1 MAESKIAALRAASR
15 NAPAAPSGPQAL
27 SYPWMSS
34 AGREL
39 VMPVRP
45 PPASPKAR
53 RPPDP
58 SSTPAQD
65 IRKSTP
71 PPGERDGL
79 PPGYRRGRDGNRET
93 SGMPGFVDGV
103 TLPDGY
109 NPNFR
114 YNPDLF
120 DVLAPRPG
128 GQNLYGGMVPEN
140 PSVTEPAS
148 PPAPGGQPPL
158 VDMDFGL
165 LEYMRPNQ
173 RAELGPAPAAAPA
186 PPPSPLA
193 PSFADL
199 SLYDFI
205 QPVPVQGE
213 APVSAQPAPAQD
225 YGLQDTRARIP
236 PELIMAAQPPP
247 APADSGVAEAPPPP
261 SMVDFDLLNYIHQM
275 PGVELPPQQIPYQP
289 QILEPEQGMPV
300 PAGQPKVPP
309 PPPGAPELQLD
320 PELLRFL
327 MMRDFGAE
335 EAML

>member
-1 MAESKIAALRAASR
+1 MADSKIAALRAASR

-114 YNPDLF
+114 FNPELF
-120 DVLAPRPG
+120 DALAPREG
-128 GQNLYGGMVPEN
+128 GQNLMYGGMVPEN
-140 PSVTEPAS
+140 PSAAAAPAAPEPSAE
-148 PPAPGGQPPL
+148 PPL
-158 VDMDFGL
+158 VDMNLGL

-173 RAELGPAPAAAPA
+173 RAELAPEPAAAPA
-186 PPPSPLA
+186 PEGAPLPSM
-193 PSFADL
+193 ADF
-199 SLYDFI
+199 DFLNYI
-205 QPVPVQGE
+205 QPVPV
-213 APVSAQPAPAQD
+213 PVQ
-225 YGLQDTRARIP
+225 T
-236 PELIMAAQPPP
+236 ETAAAVQ
-247 APADSGVAEAPPPP
+247 
-261 SMVDFDLLNYIHQM
+261 
-275 PGVELPPQQIPYQP
+275 
-289 QILEPEQGMPV
+289 
-300 PAGQPKVPP
+300 PP
-309 PPPGAPELQLD
+309 PPPGALDVQLD
-320 PELLRFL
+320 PQLLQLL
-327 MMRDFGAE
+327 MMRDFGGM
-335 EAML
+335 EAMQ

>member
-1 MAESKIAALRAASR
+1 MAESKIAALRAASS
-15 NAPAAPSGPQAL
+15 NAPAPPSGPQAL

-173 RAELGPAPAAAPA
+173 RAELAPEPAAAPA
-186 PPPSPLA
+186 PQDAPLPSM
-193 PSFADL
+193 ADFNL
-199 SLYDFI
+199 LDYI
-205 QPVPVQGE
+205 QPM
-213 APVSAQPAPAQD
+213 PA
-225 YGLQDTRARIP
+225 
-236 PELIMAAQPPP
+236 
-247 APADSGVAEAPPPP
+247 
-261 SMVDFDLLNYIHQM
+261 
-275 PGVELPPQQIPYQP
+275 PGVELPPEAVPYQP

-300 PAGQPKVPP
+300 PAAQPKVPP